1 MSYKLHTS
9 HHLVISHFLCSPFV
23 HVAKRVDDSHMYAAY
38 PQYGHSTV
46 WPGYGYQM
54 DDGEEF
60 AHGKQLNNYVC
71 SVVCMYIRSSYSSK
85 L

>member
-1 MSYKLHTS
+1 MLLEGREGERVSYKLYIS
-9 HHLVISHFLCSPFV
+9 HHLVTMNFLPSPLF

-38 PQYGHSTV
+38 PQYGRSTV

-60 AHGKQLNNYVC
+60 AHGKTTTSLVLC
-71 SVVCMYIRSSYSSK
+71 ACA
-85 L
+85 